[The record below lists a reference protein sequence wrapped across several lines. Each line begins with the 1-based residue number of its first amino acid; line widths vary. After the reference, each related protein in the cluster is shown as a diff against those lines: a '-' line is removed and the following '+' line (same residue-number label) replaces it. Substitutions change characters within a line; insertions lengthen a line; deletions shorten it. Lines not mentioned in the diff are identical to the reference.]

1 MDQTLMVIQTKFT
14 IATFIGDEKMFRE
27 AVDAYKKMDINTE
40 TEIKQK
46 HSLTP
51 FPVFLISPAFRGRYF
66 HSYFRSSAM
75 NAYYI
80 QDRLEAQSW
89 ARHYQQIAREE
100 KEAELADDMEKGLPQ
115 HLFESL
121 CIDHLQRCGASKKAI
136 TRAFD
141 DDVEFQERMAE
152 HIRYMVETIAHHQ
165 FDIDSEV

>member
-1 MDQTLMVIQTKFT
+1 
-14 IATFIGDEKMFRE
+14 
-27 AVDAYKKMDINTE
+27 
-40 TEIKQK
+40 
-46 HSLTP
+46 
-51 FPVFLISPAFRGRYF
+51 
-66 HSYFRSSAM
+66 M

-89 ARHYQQIAREE
+89 RVTTSRLPVK

-121 CIDHLQRCGASKKAI
+121 CIDHLQRHGASKKAI

-141 DDVEFQERMAE
+141 DDVEFQERIAE

-165 FDIDSEV
+165 VDTDSEV